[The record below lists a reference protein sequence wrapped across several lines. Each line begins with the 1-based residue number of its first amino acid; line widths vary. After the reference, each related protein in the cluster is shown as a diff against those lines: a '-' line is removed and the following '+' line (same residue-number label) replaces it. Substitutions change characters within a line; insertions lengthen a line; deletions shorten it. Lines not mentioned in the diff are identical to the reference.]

1 MLVIAASYIF
11 YGWWDWRFLVLIA
24 VTTGCSFL
32 SGIYIG
38 KAKKQWRR
46 KLWLWG
52 NVGFNLGILC
62 LFKYFNFFVSNLQ
75 AILSPLGITLDS
87 VTINLILP
95 VGISFYTFQALSYSI
110 DVYRDKIKPTR
121 DIAPFFAFISFFP
134 QLVAG
139 PIERATNLLPQF
151 LNPRR
156 FDYSQA
162 VDGCRQILWGF
173 FKKMVVADN
182 CAKAVNIIFADYQ
195 SMGAVNLWL
204 GAILFTFQIYGDFS
218 GYSDIAIGTAKLFN
232 IKLMRNFNA
241 PYFARDIAEFWRR
254 WHISLTTWFRD
265 YIYIPLGGSR
275 VSKIKIIRNT
285 FVIFL
290 VSGLWHGAEWTFV
303 AWGGY
308 HAALFMLLILTGNN
322 RKYTNEIAECRT
334 LPTMREAAYM
344 GATFLLVAVGWVI
357 FRADNMSVAWQY
369 LNRMFTA
376 WGVRDTM
383 LYGKSCFVWIALLLS
398 VEWVERHRQHAFSI
412 TGNGLLRYRVV
423 RWIVYVVLALIC
435 LGFCGISGDF
445 IYFQF

>member
-52 NVGFNLGILC
+52 NVGLNLGILC

-75 AILSPLGITLDS
+75 AILSPFGIVLDS
-87 VTINLILP
+87 VTVNLILP

-121 DIAPFFAFISFFP
+121 DIAAFFAFISFFP

-308 HAALFMLLILTGNN
+308 HAALFMPLILTGNN
-322 RKYTNEIAECRT
+322 RKYTNEIAELRT

>member
-1 MLVIAASYIF
+1 M
-11 YGWWDWRFLVLIA
+11 
-24 VTTGCSFL
+24 
-32 SGIYIG
+32 
-38 KAKKQWRR
+38 
-46 KLWLWG
+46 
-52 NVGFNLGILC
+52 
-62 LFKYFNFFVSNLQ
+62 
-75 AILSPLGITLDS
+75 
-87 VTINLILP
+87 
-95 VGISFYTFQALSYSI
+95 
-110 DVYRDKIKPTR
+110 
-121 DIAPFFAFISFFP
+121 
-134 QLVAG
+134 
-139 PIERATNLLPQF
+139 
-151 LNPRR
+151 
-156 FDYSQA
+156 
-162 VDGCRQILWGF
+162 
-173 FKKMVVADN
+173 
-182 CAKAVNIIFADYQ
+182 
-195 SMGAVNLWL
+195 
-204 GAILFTFQIYGDFS
+204 
-218 GYSDIAIGTAKLFN
+218 
-232 IKLMRNFNA
+232 
-241 PYFARDIAEFWRR
+241 
-254 WHISLTTWFRD
+254 
-265 YIYIPLGGSR
+265 
-275 VSKIKIIRNT
+275 SKIKIIRNT

-308 HAALFMLLILTGNN
+308 HAALFMPLILTGNN

-412 TGNGLLRYRVV
+412 AGNGLLRYRVV